1 MQGGGVSEP
10 VLLDTCAVIWIANGD
25 EITSGS
31 RAKIEAA
38 ARTDVVNVSPISAWE
53 IATLQYRNRLT
64 LSMPVQTWF
73 DRFIAASGVVLVAM
87 PPKVLIDSASLPG
100 NPPRDPADRILL
112 ATAREYGLTLVTRDS
127 ALLDY
132 AGEGHASALRC

>member
-1 MQGGGVSEP
+1 MSEP

-25 EITSGS
+25 EIASGS
-31 RAKIEAA
+31 RAKVEAA
-38 ARTDVVNVSPISAWE
+38 ALTDMVNVSPISAWE
-53 IATLQYRNRLT
+53 IATLQYRGRLT

-73 DRFIAASGVVLVAM
+73 DRFIAASGVVLAEM
-87 PPKVLIDSASLPG
+87 PTKVLIDSASLPG
-100 NPPRDPADRILL
+100 DPPRDPADRILL

-132 AGEGHASALRC
+132 AGEGHVSALRC